1 MVRSFLF
8 CYLSTEWKYRRYE
21 SVYLKF
27 LLLEILLDLQ
37 AFDVKAKAKAWFRG
51 LQVRGLTGA
60 HDAAAGLLVT

>member
-37 AFDVKAKAKAWFRG
+37 AFDVKAKAWFRG
-51 LQVRGLTGA
+51 LQVQGLIGA